1 MLTANREL
9 AKSENPGASFGDIGK
24 VLGVMWGGLSAA
36 EKQTWM
42 DAAAAGA
49 QDANETE
56 SSADEEE
63 EEESPA
69 PEAPAAEEPSED
81 TA

>member
-24 VLGVMWGGLSAA
+24 VLGVMWGGLSAS
-36 EKQTWM
+36 EKQTWL

-49 QDANETE
+49 QNGNETE
-56 SSADEEE
+56 SSADDGE

-69 PEAPAAEEPSED
+69 AETPAVEEPTED
-81 TA
+81 SA